1 MAEFKLLLVFF
12 SIASQQQL
20 LGCLAAMCEASLF
33 RFRSSSPPRVY
44 DDYYFFGVEA
54 GFCFGVVV
62 FSSFGCVVK
71 AGFLGCGCW
80 QVFS

>member
-1 MAEFKLLLVFF
+1 MLGAGSVSDVVNFRLGLV
-12 SIASQQQL
+12 IAS
-20 LGCLAAMCEASLF
+20 SLF

-44 DDYYFFGVEA
+44 ADYYFFGCEA
-54 GFCFGVVV
+54 DFCFGVVV